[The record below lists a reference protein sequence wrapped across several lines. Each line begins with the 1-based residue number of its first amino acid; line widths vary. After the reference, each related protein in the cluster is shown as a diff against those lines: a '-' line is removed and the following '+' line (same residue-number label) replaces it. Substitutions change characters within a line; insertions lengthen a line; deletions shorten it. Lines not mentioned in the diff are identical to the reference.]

1 MNTYFISGL
10 GADQRIFSKL
20 TLSEE
25 IKIIHIDWIDP
36 HKNESLE
43 AYAERLSQIIDT
55 SKPFALIGVSFGGM
69 IAVEMAKLLK
79 PVTTIIISST
89 MLSGHLPALYRF
101 AGKLRLLNLIPA
113 KLLKASNKL
122 TQHYYFGTKS
132 NSEKILLNRII
143 KDTDPHFL
151 KWAIGSI
158 LSWENKIKPERIFH
172 IHGTND
178 KILYSKKAIPDFVI
192 ESGTHFM
199 VYQHAR
205 KISGIIDEL
214 ILNNGITLSFQAFLD
229 RKC

>member
-20 TLSEE
+20 KLSEK

-36 HKNESLE
+36 QKNEPLE
-43 AYAERLSQIIDT
+43 AYAERLSRIIDT
-55 SKPFALIGVSFGGM
+55 SKPFALVGVSFGGM

-79 PVTTIIISST
+79 PVATIIISS
-89 MLSGHLPALYRF
+89 MVLRSHLPALYRF

-132 NSEKILLNRII
+132 TGEKALLNRII
-143 KDTDPHFL
+143 KDTDPYFL
-151 KWAIGSI
+151 KWAIRSI
-158 LSWENKIKPERIFH
+158 LSWQNKIKPEKIFQ

-178 KILYSKKAIPDFVI
+178 KILYSEKTKPDFVI
-192 ESGTHFM
+192 ENGTHFM
-199 VYQHAR
+199 VYQHAK

-214 ILNNGITLSFQAFLD
+214 ILNNGG
-229 RKC
+229 